1 MLSALSLLLAV
12 TSAVQVTAAP
22 TPPPA
27 GRAHRRAR
35 PPLAA
40 AVTVAP
46 LADAQA
52 SLEAAAAALEM
63 AQPDFAALTMQA
75 PVMAMAASD
84 IQSAGVA
91 LTIAPMAIVG
101 PAMATTIA
109 PMPFS
114 WSADDDDEDVV
125 EPKFQ
130 NQLQSDVADSVYR
143 AARSALNRND
153 YQRAADLFHSIRDR
167 YPRSNYVANTYYWEA
182 FALYRT
188 GSDDNLRTARRALQ
202 DQADRFPKATTQR
215 DAQVL
220 LRRVQGELARRG
232 DREAAESLQVDVG
245 DMAPV
250 AVATPGV
257 PSGTAAPAIAAVPPS
272 RPHGRGESCDDD
284 DDIRI
289 AALNAVLQ
297 MDPDRAVPL
306 LKTVLDRRDEGSV
319 CLRRKAV
326 FLLSQKRTDET
337 SGLLLKIVR
346 QDPDREVREQAV
358 FWLSQVPG
366 DETVIA
372 LDSILR
378 DSRDPDIQDKA
389 IFALSQHRSAR
400 AGATLRAFAERAD
413 ANEDLREKAIFWL
426 GQNRSED
433 NAQFLKDL
441 YKKLDNEDLKEKVIF
456 SLSQMGGADNYRWL
470 MDIALNTK
478 EDIDIRKKALFWA
491 GQGRTV
497 DVADLVRLYDSMN
510 DREMKEQLIFVYS
523 QRRED
528 AALDKLFQ
536 IGKNDPDRELRKKA
550 IFWVG
555 QSRSP
560 RAAQYLQD
568 LINQ

>member
-1 MLSALSLLLAV
+1 MLSAFSLLLAV

-22 TPPPA
+22 APRP
-27 GRAHRRAR
+27 HRRPR
-35 PPLAA
+35 PVAA
-40 AVTVAP
+40 TTIDVAP
-46 LADAQA
+46 LMSADVQA

-63 AQPDFAALTMQA
+63 AQPDFAALSMQA
-75 PVMAMAASD
+75 PVLAMAAAD
-84 IQSAGVA
+84 MQSAGVG
-91 LTIAPMAIVG
+91 LTVAPMALVG
-101 PAMATTIA
+101 PAIATAIA
-109 PMPFS
+109 PMPFA
-114 WSADDDDEDVV
+114 WSDEDDE
-125 EPKFQ
+125 EEIAAPTFPT
-130 NQLQSDVADSVYR
+130 QSQADVADSLYR

-153 YQRAADLFHSIRDR
+153 YQRAAELFHNIRDR

-188 GSDDNLRTARRALQ
+188 GSDDNLRAARSALQ
-202 DQADRFPKATTQR
+202 TQADRFPKASTQR

-220 LRRVQGELARRG
+220 MRRVQGELARRG
-232 DREAAESLQVDVG
+232 DREAAESIQVDVG
-245 DMAPV
+245 DIAPV
-250 AVATPGV
+250 AVAP
-257 PSGTAAPAIAAVPPS
+257 AAPGAPAAPVIAAAPG
-272 RPHGRGESCDDD
+272 RMTIRAGRGASCDDD

-366 DETVIA
+366 DETVAA

-378 DSRDPDIQDKA
+378 DSRDQDIQDKA

-400 AGATLRAFAERAD
+400 AGATLRAFAERSD
-413 ANEDLREKAIFWL
+413 ANEELREKAIFWL
-426 GQNRSED
+426 GQNRSDD

-441 YKKLDNEDLKEKVIF
+441 FKKLDNQDLKEKVIF

-470 MDIALNTK
+470 MDIALDAK
-478 EDIDIRKKALFWA
+478 QDIEIRKKALFWA
-491 GQGRTV
+491 GQGNSV
-497 DVADLVRLYDSMN
+497 DIADLVRLYDSMN